1 MTARTKHVQT
11 SPRLARGDCA
21 SCGYPVATAS
31 VARLQADFSLLPDRL
46 SLAMTELVTLGP
58 SGQAA
63 LSRWGS
69 STSTVLET
77 LAHVADTLSVMVV
90 ALEQPNAASAAAIDA
105 PLAVDPALDSND
117 TVEVVASEGGF
128 LPRVINVHKGEP
140 VRLRLTTSDREHC
153 FAIDALRVEKRIVP
167 GKATILELTPG
178 KAGTFPFSCCLE
190 TGAAAEKEH
199 GRLVVV
205 E

>member
-1 MTARTKHVQT
+1 VARAV
-11 SPRLARGDCA
+11 
-21 SCGYPVATAS
+21 PVAAAGATGTD
-31 VARLQADFSLLPDRL
+31 VR
-46 SLAMTELVTLGP
+46 
-58 SGQAA
+58 AA
-63 LSRWGS
+63 L
-69 STSTVLET
+69 VLT
-77 LAHVADTLSVMVV
+77 LFLSAGPAFAGPVADT
-90 ALEQPNAASAAAIDA
+90 
-105 PLAVDPALDSND
+105 VD
-117 TVEVVASEGGF
+117 VVASERGF
-128 LPRVINVHKGEP
+128 EPRVINVHKGEP

-167 GKATILELTPG
+167 GKATVLELTPG

>member
-1 MTARTKHVQT
+1 MA
-11 SPRLARGDCA
+11 PADPA
-21 SCGYPVATAS
+21 AAVATGTDVRAAA
-31 VARLQADFSLLPDRL
+31 VVLTLVL
-46 SLAMTELVTLGP
+46 STGSAFAGP
-58 SGQAA
+58 
-63 LSRWGS
+63 
-69 STSTVLET
+69 
-77 LAHVADTLSVMVV
+77 VADT
-90 ALEQPNAASAAAIDA
+90 
-105 PLAVDPALDSND
+105 VD
-117 TVEVVASEGGF
+117 VVASERGF
-128 LPRVINVHKGEP
+128 EPRVINVHKGEP

>member
-1 MTARTKHVQT
+1 VEAI
-11 SPRLARGDCA
+11 
-21 SCGYPVATAS
+21 VAP
-31 VARLQADFSLLPDRL
+31 ADPAAAGATGTDVRAAAVVLTLVL
-46 SLAMTELVTLGP
+46 STGSAFAGP
-58 SGQAA
+58 
-63 LSRWGS
+63 
-69 STSTVLET
+69 
-77 LAHVADTLSVMVV
+77 VADT
-90 ALEQPNAASAAAIDA
+90 
-105 PLAVDPALDSND
+105 VD
-117 TVEVVASEGGF
+117 VVASERGF
-128 LPRVINVHKGEP
+128 EPRVINVHKGEP